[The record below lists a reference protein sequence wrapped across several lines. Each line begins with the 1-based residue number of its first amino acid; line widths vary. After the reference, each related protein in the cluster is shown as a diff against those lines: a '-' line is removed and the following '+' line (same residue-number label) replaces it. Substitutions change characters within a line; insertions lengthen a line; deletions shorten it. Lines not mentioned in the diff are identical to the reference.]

1 MKKTIL
7 SLIILLGGCFT
18 ASAQKAEQTQEV
30 FNPHWFV
37 GAQFGAQET
46 VGEINFGDLISPN
59 TQIYGGYQFTD
70 LWALRLAI
78 GGWQSKGG
86 IEYASKSFGYKWKY
100 ISPAAD
106 VMFNLTNAIGG
117 YKPHR
122 LVDVNLLAGIGAN
135 FAFNNS
141 DAGDTRSLLL
151 ENTGVD
157 FLRYYWENNKASVVG
172 RFGGAVDFNIGKRVA
187 LGIEVNANFLSD
199 RYNSKQAYNCDWYIN
214 ALAGVKI
221 KLGKATKTV
230 PVVVPA
236 PMIRRDTVYVTKEK
250 TVTVHDT
257 VTVPEPLRRDIFF
270 SISSSKIDKAEMSKV
285 EDIVAYLNRWNNAK
299 VYVTGYADN
308 GTGSAKIN
316 AKYALDRAETVA
328 NLLSDQFGISK
339 DRIVVDSKGDTVQPY
354 EKNVLNRV
362 SICIAE

>member
-7 SLIILLGGCFT
+7 SLIILLGACFT

-37 GAQFGAQET
+37 GVQFGAQET
-46 VGEINFGDLISPN
+46 VGEIKFGNLISPN
-59 TQIYGGYQFTD
+59 AQIYGGYQFTD

-86 IEYASKSFGYKWKY
+86 VDYADKSFSYKWNY
-100 ISPAAD
+100 IAPAAD
-106 VMFNLTNAIGG
+106 VLFNLTNAIGG

-151 ENTGVD
+151 ESTGVD
-157 FLRYYWENNKASVVG
+157 FLRNYWENSSSVVG
-172 RFGGAVDFNIGKRVA
+172 RFGGAVDFNVSKRVA
-187 LGIEVNANFLSD
+187 LGIEVNANLLSD
-199 RYNSKQAYNCDWYIN
+199 RYNSKQSSKGDWYIN

-221 KLGKATKTV
+221 KLGKNTKTV
-230 PVVVPA
+230 PVVVPV
-236 PMIRRDTVYVTKEK
+236 PMTRIDTVYVTKEK

-270 SISSSKIDKAEMSKV
+270 SIASYKIVKAEMSKV
-285 EDIVAYLNRWNNAK
+285 EDIVAYLKRWNKAK
-299 VYVTGYADN
+299 VYVTGYADK

-316 AKYALDRAETVA
+316 AEYARKRAEAVA

-339 DRIVVDSKGDTVQPY
+339 DRIVVDSKGDTVQTY
-354 EKNVLNRV
+354 EKNELNRA

>member
-46 VGEINFGDLISPN
+46 VGEIKFGDLISPN
-59 TQIYGGYQFTD
+59 AQIYGGYQFTD

-78 GGWQSKGG
+78 SGWQSNGG
-86 IEYASKSFGYKWKY
+86 VEYADKHFGYKWSY

-122 LVDVNLLAGIGAN
+122 LVDVNLLAGIGVN

-141 DAGDTRSLLL
+141 DAGDARSLLL
-151 ENTGVD
+151 EDTGID
-157 FLRYYWENNKASVVG
+157 FFRNYWENNSANVVG
-172 RFGGAVDFNIGKRVA
+172 RFGGAVDFNISKRVA

-199 RYNSKQAYNCDWYIN
+199 RYNSKRSSACDWYIN

-221 KLGKATKTV
+221 RLGKATKTV

-236 PMIRRDTVYVTKEK
+236 PMTRIDTVYVTKEK

-270 SISSSKIDKAEMSKV
+270 SIASSKIVKAEMSKV
-285 EDIVAYLNRWNNAK
+285 EDIVAYLKRWNKAK
-299 VYVTGYADN
+299 VYVTGYADK

-316 AKYALDRAETVA
+316 AEYARKRAEAVA
-328 NLLSDQFGISK
+328 NLLSEQYGISK